1 MPYIEKEQN
10 LINDTFIDVRKLF
23 LNILYLV
30 LEKKIKKYRYNIENP
45 QFKRRS

>member
-30 LEKKIKKYRYNIENP
+30 LEKKNKKISLQYRESSI
-45 QFKRRS
+45 